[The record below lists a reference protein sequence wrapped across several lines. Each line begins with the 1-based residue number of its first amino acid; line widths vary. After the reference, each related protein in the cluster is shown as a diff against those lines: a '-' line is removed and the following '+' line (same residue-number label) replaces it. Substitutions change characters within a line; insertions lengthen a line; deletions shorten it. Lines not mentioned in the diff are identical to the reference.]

1 MFKSEANWVGKLD
14 LKFSLKNGRSMLT
27 KNSHFGPFFVQK
39 SFYSSDDNIT
49 PNVYLLHPPGGLV
62 GGDQLVLSVQLEPNS
77 RALITTPSSTKFYRT
92 NGKYA
97 LQENVFLLSNY
108 SVLEWIPQ
116 SVIFFAK
123 TKARISSTFKLSKG
137 ARMVAFEMLCLGNIN
152 ISTSIY
158 PEEIDVFS
166 SISLPCSV
174 GLRDRLKINAL
185 DCLDKLSGFHIVAS
199 LFAVPAD
206 EVLLKRVRQLIKE
219 PINNI
224 QIGGAT
230 LLDELLVV
238 RLLGNDNQRLKALLN
253 YIWSVIRPSVVG
265 KEAII
270 PRIWFT

>member
-1 MFKSEANWVGKLD
+1 MFKSEANWLGKLD
-14 LKFSLKNGRSMLT
+14 LKFSLKNGRSVLT
-27 KNSHFGPFFVQK
+27 KNSHCGPFFVQK
-39 SFYSSDDNIT
+39 SFYSHDDDIT
-49 PNVYLLHPPGGLV
+49 PNIYLLHPPGGLV
-62 GGDQLVLSVQLEPNS
+62 GGDHLILSVHLDPSS

-116 SVIFFAK
+116 SIIFFAK
-123 TKARISSTFKLSKG
+123 TKAKMSTIFKLSKG
-137 ARMVAFEMLCLGNIN
+137 ARMVSFEMLCLGNIN
-152 ISTSIY
+152 VSPSMY

-166 SISLPCSV
+166 NISLPCSV

-185 DCLDKLSGFHIVAS
+185 NCLNKLSGFQIVAS

-206 EVLLKRVRQLIKE
+206 EILLKQVRELIKKS
-219 PINNI
+219 INNV
-224 QIGGAT
+224 QIGSAT

-253 YIWSVIRPSVVG
+253 YIWSVIRPKIIG
-265 KEAII
+265 KKVII